1 MKAMVLREF
10 NQPLSLEEVEIPKI
24 GKEELLIRVKA
35 CGVCA
40 SNIKYSKGSA
50 PFIKLPHILGHEPV
64 GEVADVGPEVKDFA
78 VGDRV
83 SIYIFVTCGKCLYCR
98 RGEENNCINCDR
110 IGMELP
116 GAYAEYVKVRASNA
130 MKIPDGIPYEE
141 ASVIADAINTP
152 FHAIRKRGKI
162 RIGEEVVIIGVGGL
176 GIHAV
181 QIAKASG
188 ARVIAID
195 IVPRKLEF
203 AKQYGADEIIDARN
217 GEIFEKVRSLTNGN
231 GVDAYIDFV
240 GSPNSLGAGLRSLR
254 RGGRL
259 VIVGNDP
266 LQRDFQFNPHKAVTF
281 EEVQIIGSHAA
292 TRQEMLELLQLVK
305 AGTIKPVVAA
315 RYPLS
320 QANEAHQ
327 ALENQDSP
335 GRIVLVI

>member
-10 NQPLSLEEVEIPKI
+10 NQPLRLEEVEIPKV
-24 GKEELLIRVKA
+24 GKGELLVRVKA

-40 SNIKYSKGSA
+40 SNVKYSKGNA

-64 GEVADVGPEVKDFA
+64 GEIAEVGPDVKSFS

-83 SIYIFVTCGKCLYCR
+83 SVYIFITCGKCLYCR
-98 RGEENNCINCDR
+98 RGDENNCVSCDR

-116 GAYAEYVKVRASNA
+116 GAYAEYVKVPASNVL
-130 MKIPDGIPYEE
+130 KIPAGIPFDE
-141 ASVIADAINTP
+141 ACVIADAINTP
-152 FHAIRKRGKI
+152 FHAIRQRAKI
-162 RIGEEVVIIGVGGL
+162 RIGEEVVIIGIGGL

-195 IVPRKLEF
+195 VVPHKLES
-203 AKQYGADEIIDARN
+203 AKQYGADETIDARK
-217 GEIFEKVRSLTNGN
+217 EDISEKVRSLTNGD
-231 GVDAYIDFV
+231 GVDAYVDFV
-240 GSPNSLGAGLRSLR
+240 GNPDSLGAGLRSLR

-266 LQRDFQFNPHKAVTF
+266 QQRDFQFNPHKAVTF
-281 EEVQIIGSHAA
+281 EEIEIMGSHGA
-292 TRQEMLELLQLVK
+292 TRQEMRELLQLVK
-305 AGTIKPVVAA
+305 AGTIKPVIAA

-327 ALENQDSP
+327 ALASQENP

>member
-10 NQPLSLEEVEIPKI
+10 NQPLRLEEVEIPKI
-24 GKEELLIRVKA
+24 GRGEILIRVKA

-40 SNIKYSKGSA
+40 SNVKYSKGSD
-50 PFIKLPHILGHEPV
+50 PVIKLPHILGHEPV
-64 GEVADVGPEVKDFA
+64 GEVADVGPEVKDFS
-78 VGDRV
+78 VRDRV
-83 SIYIFVTCGKCLYCR
+83 SVYIFVTCGKCLYCR
-98 RGEENNCINCDR
+98 RGEENNCINCNR

-116 GAYAEYVKVRASNA
+116 GAYAEYVKVRARNA
-130 MKIPDGIPYEE
+130 LKIPDGIPYEE

-152 FHAIRKRGKI
+152 FHAIRTRGKV
-162 RIGEEVVIIGVGGL
+162 RIGETVVIIGVGGL

-195 IVPRKLEF
+195 VVSRKLDI
-203 AKQYGADEIIDARN
+203 AKQYGADEIIDARKE
-217 GEIFEKVRSLTNGN
+217 EIAEKVRSLTDGN

-240 GSPNSLGAGLRSLR
+240 GNPNSLSAGLRSLR

-266 LQRDFQFNPHKAVTF
+266 LKRDFQFNPHKAVTF

-305 AGTIKPVVAA
+305 AGTIKPVIAA
-315 RYPLS
+315 RYPLN

-327 ALENQDSP
+327 ALENQQNP